1 VHDWVLCLDA
11 DERLSPELR
20 ESIRTLFARGEPP
33 HAAYA
38 LARRNRF
45 LGRWLSH
52 GEGYPDWTT
61 RLFDRRRARWSDDRV
76 HEHVIAQGPIGRLE
90 GDLLHA
96 SAESIERYIAK
107 QNRYTT
113 LQADA
118 LHALGKRSS
127 ALGMVG
133 APLVRF
139 VRFYVLKLGFL
150 DGAAGFAHI
159 AIGAFASFL
168 KHAKLRAL
176 ERAGRG
182 Q

>member
-1 VHDWVLCLDA
+1 VTPALTAQSINGDR
-11 DERLSPELR
+11 ERG
-20 ESIRTLFARGEPP
+20 TLAT
-33 HAAYA
+33 
-38 LARRNRF
+38 LQV
-45 LGRWLSH
+45 
-52 GEGYPDWTT
+52 T
-61 RLFDRRRARWSDDRV
+61 RLRPADIALGKLAAGWQREPLHPV

-118 LHALGKRSS
+118 LHASGKRSS
-127 ALGMVG
+127 GWKMAM
-133 APLVRF
+133 APMPRF
-139 VRFYVLKLGFL
+139 FRFYVLKLGFL

-176 ERAGRG
+176 DRAARNG
-182 Q
+182 